1 MLYYR
6 TIFLFSQNPFG
17 TVALCLLKG
26 LAAGLVPGLLFK
38 LIRRKSK
45 YAAVIVAS
53 VAAPVCNTGIF
64 ILGCLMMSGTIGAY
78 IASSETLSGMSVMYF
93 LVIACAGALAFTVIY
108 NLTNINITERIRE
121 IATIKVLGFNA
132 METAQYVFRENMIMT
147 GMGALLGLVLGK
159 LLHAYVMGQIKVD
172 LMSFDIR
179 ISPISYL
186 YAIIATFIFAII
198 VAFFMFFKLKKI
210 NMAESLK
217 SIE

>member
-1 MLYYR
+1 M
-6 TIFLFSQNPFG
+6 
-17 TVALCLLKG
+17 
-26 LAAGLVPGLLFK
+26 
-38 LIRRKSK
+38 
-45 YAAVIVAS
+45 
-53 VAAPVCNTGIF
+53 
-64 ILGCLMMSGTIGAY
+64 
-78 IASSETLSGMSVMYF
+78 
-93 LVIACAGALAFTVIY
+93 
-108 NLTNINITERIRE
+108 
-121 IATIKVLGFNA
+121 LGFNA

>member
-1 MLYYR
+1 MKQIRATVSGIIDNHVDNYAFINIDTYEEYM
-6 TIFLFSQNPFG
+6 G
-17 TVALCLLKG
+17 TVPEMKTAFALISDGEDVHKVGADLLKSDYTVSVTISQDVRDRINNMMES
-26 LAAGLVPGLLFK
+26 LNY
-38 LIRRKSK
+38 I
-45 YAAVIVAS
+45 VI
-53 VAAPVCNTGIF
+53 
-64 ILGCLMMSGTIGAY
+64 
-78 IASSETLSGMSVMYF
+78 

-159 LLHAYVMGQIKVD
+159 LLHAYVMEQIKVD